1 MADFLVGRRVSRVP
15 PGAAMDLP
23 YEMLFTVVYVVVDD
37 WYQGEGWRLVR
48 GRPGVTPRCS
58 DSEVLTLA
66 VVRALEGQTRERRWY
81 RTVRANWL
89 GLFPHLPERSVLHK
103 RAKSLYG
110 LLDRCRCVLRDRLLG
125 DDPRRLIDGTPVPV
139 CDVSRVGRPDG
150 RSAGRQWIEYGAV
163 IGRCAARAWW
173 FYGFK
178 LVLTATLD
186 LLPDQAVLVPATA
199 DEREAAAALLTPGL
213 VLIGDRN
220 FSRYASPTWR
230 DALDRAGVRVIA
242 PPPRRYAAD
251 QDPAE
256 RAFLRAIRNRI
267 ETLIGLLKREHGL
280 EDHGARSW
288 WSLLTRLAGL
298 LACDGCLVRPWA
310 FTLPD
315 HRYDEGHQGPG
326 WRSLALNR
334 GSPLQADQGS
344 AAAAL
349 GVVWRS

>member
-1 MADFLVGRRVSRVP
+1 
-15 PGAAMDLP
+15 MDLP

-37 WYQGEGWRLVR
+37 WYQREGRALVR
-48 GRPGVTPRCS
+48 GRPGVKPRFS
-58 DSEVLTLA
+58 DSEVLTLEL
-66 VVRALEGQTRERRWY
+66 VRELEGQTKERRWY
-81 RTVRANWL
+81 RTVRANWR

-103 RAKSLYG
+103 RTKALWR
-110 LLDRCRCVLRDRLLG
+110 LLDCCRCAWRDRLLA

-150 RSAGRQWIEYGAV
+150 SSAGRQWLEHGAA

-186 LLPDQAVLVPATA
+186 MLPDQAVLVPATA
-199 DEREAAAALLTPGL
+199 DEREAALALLTPGQ

-230 DALDRAGVRVIA
+230 EALDQAGIRVIA
-242 PPPRRYAAD
+242 PPPRRQAAR

-256 RAFLRAIRNRI
+256 QAFLRHVRNRI
-267 ETLIGLLKREHGL
+267 ETLIGLLKHEHGL

-288 WSLLTRLAGL
+288 WGLLTRLAGL
-298 LACDGCLVRPWA
+298 LAA
-310 FTLPD
+310 FTLA
-315 HRYDEGHQGPG
+315 RYCLHFH
-326 WRSLALNR
+326 LA
-334 GSPLQADQGS
+334 
-344 AAAAL
+344 
-349 GVVWRS
+349 

>member
-1 MADFLVGRRVSRVP
+1 
-15 PGAAMDLP
+15 MDLP
-23 YEMLFTVVYVVVDD
+23 YDMLFTVVYVVVDD
-37 WYQGEGWRLVR
+37 WYQEEGWRLVR
-48 GRPGVTPRCS
+48 GRPGVKPQCS
-58 DSEVLTLA
+58 DSEVLTLEI
-66 VVRALEGQTRERRWY
+66 VRDLEGQTRERHWY
-81 RTVRANWL
+81 RTVRANWR

-103 RAKSLYG
+103 RTKSLYW
-110 LLDRCRCVLRDRLLG
+110 LLDRCRCALRDRLVG

-150 RSAGRQWIEYGAV
+150 SSAGRQWIAYGAA

-199 DEREAAAALLTPGL
+199 DEREVATALLTPGL

-230 DALDRAGVRVIA
+230 EALDRAGVRVIA
-242 PPPRRYAAD
+242 PPPRRYAAA

-256 RAFLRAIRNRI
+256 RAFLRVIRNRV
-267 ETLIGLLKREHGL
+267 ETLIGLLKSEHGL

-288 WSLLTRLAGL
+288 WGLLTRLAGL
-298 LACDGCLVRPWA
+298 LAACTVARYCLH
-310 FTLPD
+310 FGLP
-315 HRYDEGHQGPG
+315 
-326 WRSLALNR
+326 
-334 GSPLQADQGS
+334 
-344 AAAAL
+344 
-349 GVVWRS
+349 